1 MILPMAELRAA
12 LAPGQRLLGLDPGA
26 RTIGIALSDVLLM
39 LATPHAQMKR
49 GKLTANAAEIASI
62 ATRQGAG
69 GRMARSAP
77 PPRPLGTGRAPS
89 RTPPACRSPYG
100 MSASPAPR

>member
-26 RTIGIALSDVLLM
+26 RTIGIALSDVRLM
-39 LATPHAQMKR
+39 LSTPYAQMKR

-62 ATRQGAG
+62 AARQGAG
-69 GRMARSAP
+69 GGGGWGAP
-77 PPRPLGTGRAPS
+77 PPPCLS
-89 RTPPACRSPYG
+89 
-100 MSASPAPR
+100 